1 MKNEEQPKPLLCRF
15 KTTISVRTNGMLFS
29 FSTTTGFVDKTGDKQ
44 RHKEVKQILMKSY
57 KEIVKTDKELRRNLN
72 IQETSKV
79 RIYISVE
86 VLECDSLITLK

>member
-1 MKNEEQPKPLLCRF
+1 MKNEEQAKPLLCRF
-15 KTTISVRTNGMLFS
+15 KTTISIRTNGKLFS
-29 FSTTTGFVDKTGDKQ
+29 FSTTAGFVDKTGDKRKQ
-44 RHKEVKQILMKSY
+44 EEVKQKLMKSY
-57 KEIVKTDKELRRNLN
+57 KEIVKTDKELRRCLN